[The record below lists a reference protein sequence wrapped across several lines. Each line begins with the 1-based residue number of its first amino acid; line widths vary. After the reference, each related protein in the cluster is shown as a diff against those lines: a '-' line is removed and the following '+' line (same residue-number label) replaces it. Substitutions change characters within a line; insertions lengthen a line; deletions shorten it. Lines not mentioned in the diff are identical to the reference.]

1 MHEVVITMLISVV
14 QIGNSK
20 GIRLPKAII
29 DQCNISDKVDLE
41 IKDNEIILKPIK
53 KKVRE
58 GWADKFKLMA
68 KNGDDQLAIDDSV
81 DIDMKNWEW

>member
-1 MHEVVITMLISVV
+1 MLISVV

-29 DQCNISDKVDLE
+29 DQCKISDKIDLE
-41 IKDNEIILKPIK
+41 IKDNEIILHPIK
-53 KKVRE
+53 NKVRE
-58 GWADKFKLMA
+58 GWAEKFKLMA
-68 KNGDDQLAIDDSV
+68 ENGDDKLAIEDSI

>member
-1 MHEVVITMLISVV
+1 MLISVV

-29 DQCNISDKVDLE
+29 DQCNISDQIDLE
-41 IKDNEIILKPIK
+41 IKDNEIILHPIK
-53 KKVRE
+53 NKTRE
-58 GWADKFKLMA
+58 GWAEKFKEMA
-68 KNGDDQLAIDDSV
+68 LNGDDKLAIEDSV

>member
-1 MHEVVITMLISVV
+1 MLISVV

-29 DQCNISDKVDLE
+29 DQCKISDKIDLE
-41 IKDNEIILKPIK
+41 IKDNEIILHPIK
-53 KKVRE
+53 NKARE
-58 GWADKFKLMA
+58 GWAEKFKLMA
-68 KNGDDQLAIDDSV
+68 ENGDDKLVIEDSI